1 MHRHCRTVHHIEI
14 RLTAHKMESFPF
26 RTIYWQSPQP
36 AYTHRIHRNSILLL
50 NLVDCHLS
58 QQNRLICKYFDPNQM
73 HHLKSLDSFRL
84 LKIQSFLDTSHVPIA
99 RIFLHHQLFLSH
111 PFQHLLRYLLL
122 PSASNFRLHSVYFQM
137 EVHTTAHLPSKYQM
151 LLLRHNISKDLAH
164 SPHRHLLSLHSTLLI
179 HT

>member
-73 HHLKSLDSFRL
+73 HHF
-84 LKIQSFLDTSHVPIA
+84 KIIGFIPPLENPIISGYFSCA
-99 RIFLHHQLFLSH
+99 NCQKFFLHHQLLFKSSIPTSFKISSL
-111 PFQHLLRYLLL
+111 
-122 PSASNFRLHSVYFQM
+122 A
-137 EVHTTAHLPSKYQM
+137 
-151 LLLRHNISKDLAH
+151 ISK
-164 SPHRHLLSLHSTLLI
+164 
-179 HT
+179 